1 MDFTSFKEETILS
14 PLYIL
19 DTFVLI
25 AHTCVGYICV
35 LHSVPLI
42 SMSIFMPI
50 PYCLDYYSWQY
61 DLKSGD
67 VMPPASFFLKIALSI
82 FVFCTST
89 QILRFV
95 WTCFYEKNATGILI
109 GIALNLK
116 TALDNM
122 DILTTLILSMYK
134 HGRPLPLFVSFSIFF
149 INVNGF
155 LCTVLLS

>member
-1 MDFTSFKEETILS
+1 
-14 PLYIL
+14 
-19 DTFVLI
+19 
-25 AHTCVGYICV
+25 
-35 LHSVPLI
+35 
-42 SMSIFMPI
+42 
-50 PYCLDYYSWQY
+50 
-61 DLKSGD
+61 
-67 VMPPASFFLKIALSI
+67 MPPASFFLKIALSI